1 MSERLPER
9 LEAESCRLRDEGGF
23 SVGVINTSHGSLGH
37 DIAMARR
44 LAACYRACAGIPTD
58 RLEWACQGASDSHRL
73 ARLESELHR
82 AALAGLDRQLE
93 AVGVANT
100 PGRQI
105 P

>member
-1 MSERLPER
+1 MSERLPET
-9 LEAESCRLRDEGGF
+9 LKVDAGTDQHSYLMDEAG
-23 SVGVINTSHGSLGH
+23 N
-37 DIAMARR
+37 DIAR
-44 LAACYRACAGIPTD
+44 LDREAVAIAHRIAACYRACAGIPTD

-82 AALAGLDRQLE
+82 AALAGLDRSLE

>member
-1 MSERLPER
+1 MDHRLPTTLISR
-9 LEAESCRLRDEGGF
+9 GRCLAAGRDAHCQATVSTGH
-23 SVGVINTSHGSLGH
+23 GVAIDETL
-37 DIAMARR
+37 ARR
-44 LAACYRACAGIPTD
+44 LAACYRACHGIPID